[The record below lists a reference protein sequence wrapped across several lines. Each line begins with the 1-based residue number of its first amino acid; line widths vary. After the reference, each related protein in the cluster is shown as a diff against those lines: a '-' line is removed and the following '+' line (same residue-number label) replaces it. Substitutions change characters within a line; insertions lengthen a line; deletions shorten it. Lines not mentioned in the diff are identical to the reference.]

1 MEENK
6 YSRREFI
13 RRSTGVIAGLALVS
27 PLLHLSCT
35 EKQTPFNEGTTE
47 ITAIVSIVR
56 IREGKVER
64 AVEEAIDWLGGIHSV
79 TEGKQRIILKPNL
92 VADWAPITTKRPV
105 IKALA
110 KMMRSAGKEV
120 CIGEGSAAAAGY
132 NHFNGEDFRT
142 WKPEIL
148 DPMQEHIF
156 DTLGYTELAEEL
168 NVPLINLHSGEMVT
182 VPLPDGFAFK
192 ELTIHRSLAETDML
206 CSVPMMK
213 THSLAQVTLGMKNIM
228 GVYPGTVYG
237 SVRAHVHD
245 IAAEVETSGT
255 AVAVVDM
262 VRANRL
268 GLTVIDGT
276 TAMEG
281 QGPSEGELL
290 DMNVVVAGMNP
301 LATDMVGAYLMGFE
315 PHEVPTFTWANGIG
329 MQPASLKEIEVRGE
343 HPSKVR
349 RRFKRPRVVP
359 WNAIRNI
366 WGYKEISGRG
376 MRTRNRYVRVQ

>member
-6 YSRREFI
+6 YTRREFI
-13 RRSTGVIAGLALVS
+13 RTSSSVVAGMALMS

-35 EKQTPFNEGTTE
+35 DKQTPFNDGTTE
-47 ITAIVSIVR
+47 ITAVVSIVR

-64 AVEEAIDWLGGIHSV
+64 AVEEAVDWLGGIQSI
-79 TEGKQRIILKPNL
+79 TKGKQRIMLKPNL
-92 VADWAPITTKRPV
+92 VADWTPITTKRPV

-110 KMMRSAGKEV
+110 KMMRSAGKEI

-142 WKPEIL
+142 WKSEIL
-148 DPMQEHIF
+148 DPMQQHIF
-156 DTLGYTELAEEL
+156 DTLGYTELAEDL
-168 NVPLINLHSGEMVT
+168 NVPLINLHSGAMVT

-192 ELTIHRSLAETDML
+192 ELTIHRSLAEIDML

-213 THSLAQVTLGMKNIM
+213 THGLAQVTLGMKNVI
-228 GVYPGTVYG
+228 GVYPGSVYG

-245 IAAEVETSGT
+245 IAAEVEPSGT

-262 VRANRL
+262 VRANKL
-268 GLTVIDGT
+268 GLTVIDGS

-315 PHEVPTFTWANGIG
+315 PQEVPTFTWANRIG

-343 HPSKVR
+343 LPNKVR
-349 RRFKRPRVVP
+349 RRFKRPQVVP
-359 WNAIRNI
+359 WNSIRNI
-366 WGYKEISGRG
+366 WGYKEISGR
-376 MRTRNRYVRVQ
+376 RKRNQVHYASV